1 MDSSCNRKTC
11 KLSGDSIPELGD
23 GEPSPKCKS
32 CKTVLYRTL
41 EPSPHGS
48 NALKFWRESQPF
60 SWDNRFKFAEAY
72 AAAVSKNLQEERDE
86 AISAGKHTQDW
97 YARHYGKLHDWARKQ
112 LPEPYVND
120 FFWCIA
126 NGTTLGPDG
135 KYFEMPSAYSQL
147 LADQT
152 TRAETAESRIVTL
165 EKEIAAQGETK

>member
-1 MDSSCNRKTC
+1 
-11 KLSGDSIPELGD
+11 
-23 GEPSPKCKS
+23 
-32 CKTVLYRTL
+32 
-41 EPSPHGS
+41 
-48 NALKFWRESQPF
+48 LKFWRESQPF